1 MAGCQRGPMVQPKE
15 RIRATA
21 AVNHEELCM
30 FRRISLLL
38 ALLSTLTLSGCL
50 FFPHDR
56 GHGDRPDHRGGPGF
70 DMHR

>member
-1 MAGCQRGPMVQPKE
+1 
-15 RIRATA
+15 
-21 AVNHEELCM
+21 M

-70 DMHR
+70 DMPR